1 MREVQTKVAQAA
13 DKLGLHAN
21 APTLT
26 LTLLSETGRLA
37 DEVLE
42 ATASGRRPFRPTDG
56 WEQRLADLAFT
67 VINLADQTGVDLA
80 SALEG
85 TIARHEANAKP
96 VDDLPGW

>member
-1 MREVQTKVAQAA
+1 VREVQTKVSQAA

-26 LTLLSETGRLA
+26 LTLLSELGRLS
-37 DEVLE
+37 DEVLA
-42 ATASGRRPFRPTDG
+42 ATGGGRRVFRPTEG
-56 WEQRLADLAFT
+56 WQQRLADIAFT

-80 SALEG
+80 TALDG

>member
-21 APTLT
+21 APSLT
-26 LTLLSETGRLA
+26 LTLLSEIGRLS
-37 DEVLE
+37 DEVLA
-42 ATASGRRPFRPTDG
+42 ATANGRRPFRPTEG

-80 SALEG
+80 TALDG
-85 TIARHEANAKP
+85 TIARHEANSKP